1 MQIVLNR
8 LRTVLANE
16 QLPEQMPANDILL
29 DPQQL
34 ATLWARFQFYR
45 VVLLPTGLPLL
56 LNAQRYAQITRSRAV
71 VDAAEYASLQKDYCK
86 FASHCRVE
94 VRSIKEKAEWPIEY
108 HVLAA
113 THGLQPVL
121 EGERGWPFLPGMVF
135 SLVLTAIDSAPEAQ
149 PCPALVV
156 SPAEG
161 MAGRDFG
168 PSSRVEFVA
177 THERS
182 MFGYNTIEA
191 LMVNR
196 YAAVPD
202 VAALL
207 AAASQTYSYGG
218 RMFCYIDY

>member
-1 MQIVLNR
+1 MQSCRQQQEPTEATQGRLNAALER
-8 LRTVLANE
+8 RRN
-16 QLPEQMPANDILL
+16 
-29 DPQQL
+29 
-34 ATLWARFQFYR
+34 
-45 VVLLPTGLPLL
+45 LPTLGGGGC
-56 LNAQRYAQITRSRAV
+56 Q
-71 VDAAEYASLQKDYCK
+71 AAEYASLQKDYCK

-94 VRSIKEKAEWPIEY
+94 VRSIKEKAEWPLEY

-191 LMVNR
+191 LMVKR

>member
-1 MQIVLNR
+1 MQIIVNR

-29 DPQQL
+29 DQQQL

-94 VRSIKEKAEWPIEY
+94 VRSIKEKAEWPLEY

-135 SLVLTAIDSAPEAQ
+135 SLVLTQCATASAFRPVKDSATA
-149 PCPALVV
+149 
-156 SPAEG
+156 
-161 MAGRDFG
+161 
-168 PSSRVEFVA
+168 
-177 THERS
+177 
-182 MFGYNTIEA
+182 
-191 LMVNR
+191 
-196 YAAVPD
+196 
-202 VAALL
+202 
-207 AAASQTYSYGG
+207 
-218 RMFCYIDY
+218 

>member
-1 MQIVLNR
+1 
-8 LRTVLANE
+8 
-16 QLPEQMPANDILL
+16 
-29 DPQQL
+29 
-34 ATLWARFQFYR
+34 
-45 VVLLPTGLPLL
+45 
-56 LNAQRYAQITRSRAV
+56 
-71 VDAAEYASLQKDYCK
+71 
-86 FASHCRVE
+86 
-94 VRSIKEKAEWPIEY
+94 
-108 HVLAA
+108 
-113 THGLQPVL
+113 
-121 EGERGWPFLPGMVF
+121 MVF

-161 MAGRDFG
+161 MAGRDYG

-182 MFGYNTIEA
+182 MFGFNTIEA

>member
-1 MQIVLNR
+1 MQIIVNR

-94 VRSIKEKAEWPIEY
+94 VRSIKEKAEWPLEY

-121 EGERGWPFLPGMVF
+121 AGERGWPFLSGMVF

-161 MAGRDFG
+161 MAGRDYG
-168 PSSRVEFVA
+168 PSMRVEFVA

-202 VAALL
+202 VAARRNVK
-207 AAASQTYSYGG
+207 Y
-218 RMFCYIDY
+218 

>member
-1 MQIVLNR
+1 M
-8 LRTVLANE
+8 
-16 QLPEQMPANDILL
+16 
-29 DPQQL
+29 
-34 ATLWARFQFYR
+34 
-45 VVLLPTGLPLL
+45 
-56 LNAQRYAQITRSRAV
+56 
-71 VDAAEYASLQKDYCK
+71 
-86 FASHCRVE
+86 
-94 VRSIKEKAEWPIEY
+94 
-108 HVLAA
+108 
-113 THGLQPVL
+113 
-121 EGERGWPFLPGMVF
+121 
-135 SLVLTAIDSAPEAQ
+135 
-149 PCPALVV
+149 V

-161 MAGRDFG
+161 MAGRDDG
-168 PSSRVEFVA
+168 PASRVEFVA